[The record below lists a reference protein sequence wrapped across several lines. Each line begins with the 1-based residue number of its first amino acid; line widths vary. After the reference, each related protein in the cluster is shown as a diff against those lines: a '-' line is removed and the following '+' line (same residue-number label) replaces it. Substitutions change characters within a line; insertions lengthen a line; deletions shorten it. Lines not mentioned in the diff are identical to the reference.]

1 MEDIKQE
8 VAELKEIVLNQNKI
22 IKSLEKLVTTMAKAM
37 YLIPVSEKDVIK
49 IQEARRKNEAAMH
62 EAHHIVEQNM
72 SNDDTASLFRDPIYN
87 DSEIY
92 SDVIADDFLGG
103 LYETK

>member
-1 MEDIKQE
+1 MEDIERKIE
-8 VAELKEIVLNQNKI
+8 ELTEIVLNQNKT

-49 IQEARRKNEAAMH
+49 IQEARRRNEQVIH
-62 EAHHIVEQNM
+62 EAHHTVEQNM
-72 SNDDTASLFRDPIYN
+72 STDDTASLFRDPIYS

-92 SDVIADDFLGG
+92 GDVIADDFLGG
-103 LYETK
+103 FYETK

>member
-1 MEDIKQE
+1 MEEIKQE
-8 VAELKEIVLNQNKI
+8 VAELKELVLKQNKI
-22 IKSLEKLVTTMAKAM
+22 IKDLDKLVTTMAKAM
-37 YLIPVSEKDVIK
+37 YLIPVSEKEIIR
-49 IQEARRKNEAAMH
+49 IQEARRKNEAAIH

-87 DSEIY
+87 DNEIY

-103 LYETK
+103 LYEAK

>member
-1 MEDIKQE
+1 MEEIKQE

-49 IQEARRKNEAAMH
+49 IQEARRKNEESIH

-72 SNDDTASLFRDPIYN
+72 STDDTASLFRDPIYT

-92 SDVIADDFLGG
+92 GDVIADDFLGG